1 MDFWQAI
8 ASGFSDYVVF
18 SGRAARSQYWYW
30 ILFTVLG
37 GLATGIIDVAAF
49 SNDMLS
55 PFNSIFNILT
65 ILPTLA
71 VTVRRLH
78 DVDRSGWWILLLITV
93 IGVFVVIYWACQP
106 GTPGP
111 NRFGADP
118 LAKFGPR

>member
-18 SGRAARSQYWYW
+18 SGRAARSEYWYW

-49 SNDMLS
+49 SNDTLS

-65 ILPTLA
+65 VLPTLA
-71 VTVRRLH
+71 VSVRRLH
-78 DVDRSGWWILLLITV
+78 DVDRSGWWMLLLITI
-93 IGVFVVIYWACQP
+93 IGGFVVIYWACRP

-118 LAKFGPR
+118 LAKFSPR